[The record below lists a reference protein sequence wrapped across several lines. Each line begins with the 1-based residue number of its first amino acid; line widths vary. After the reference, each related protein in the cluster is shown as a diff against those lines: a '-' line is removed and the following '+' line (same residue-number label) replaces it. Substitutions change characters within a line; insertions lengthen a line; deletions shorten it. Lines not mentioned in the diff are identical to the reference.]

1 MAYGV
6 LAYPQLKN
14 TDYTFIQEFRKKY
27 DALYYTVIEPH
38 FSFVFPIDEI
48 EEDAFIAEIRDKS
61 AGVAS
66 FNFEIKC
73 AVVNK
78 DAVSE
83 IYHLLLVP
91 EKGYSRVVKL
101 HDKLYSGLL
110 FPHLRLDID
119 FIPHVAIANSKDKYE
134 VKSWADNW
142 NREEFSIKGRVNS
155 ITIIEYSNSNLTDI
169 EKIDFL

>member
-1 MAYGV
+1 MAYAV
-6 LAYPQLKN
+6 LSYPQLKN
-14 TDYTFIQEFRKKY
+14 ADYTFIQEFRKKF

-38 FSFVFPIDEI
+38 FSFVFPINEI
-48 EEDAFIAEIRDKS
+48 EENTFVAEIRNKS

-66 FNFEIKC
+66 FDFEIKC

-83 IYHLLLVP
+83 LYHLLLVP

-110 FPHLRLDID
+110 FRHLRLDID

-134 VKSWADNW
+134 VKSWADDW
-142 NREEFSIKGRVNS
+142 NRQDFSIKGRVDS
-155 ITIIEYSNSNLTDI
+155 ITIIEYSNHIITDI
-169 EKIDFL
+169 EKIDLI

>member
-27 DALYYTVIEPH
+27 DALYYSVIEPH
-38 FSFVFPIDEI
+38 FSFVFPVDEI
-48 EEDAFIAEIRDKS
+48 GKDAFVTEIRDKS

-155 ITIIEYSNSNLTDI
+155 ITIIEYSNSILTDI